1 VNATHHHTSAKLNKG
16 LDVAFVDLARRM
28 GVNKAAAR
36 SAKNDR
42 LQAGGNSRGGRG
54 GNKKLLIVEDNVQL
68 GGGRGQQSQKAA
80 GGGGCC

>member
-28 GVNKAAAR
+28 TVNKAAAR

-42 LQAGGNSRGGRG
+42 LQAGGNARGGRG
-54 GNKKLLIVEDNVQL
+54 GNKKLLIVDDAVQL
-68 GGGRGQQSQKAA
+68 GAGGRQQNQKAA
-80 GGGGCC
+80 GSGCC